1 MATKSKTHNPTNFK
15 FLHTDF
21 FKIILTD
28 VVAQSNLEDKTSP
41 TNTNRATLPDTEA
54 SIPDEAVFYVHR
66 SLLASLSAE
75 LDKHVNNDMKEGIQ
89 GVMELSEVDEAT
101 MTAFLQWAYNLKDD
115 YTIENPKAT
124 SALLGHTKIYVLAD
138 RFNTVALKDLAY
150 NKITAL
156 LVDLGM
162 VAAAND
168 VEAVMTAVSYAFG
181 NLPFSTSSTRISAP
195 TEKLLNYFAQYTS
208 WALDVFRTNL
218 EFCSLLE
225 NSPDFARALVT
236 NSRSAAT
243 PPWSSII
250 TDTGIGSTAT
260 LDVCAIPDKDNIL
273 CRQCGSCGYIGAA
286 VVHCPQCN
294 RYDCETGDS
303 IQSNGNAI
311 AILGA
316 KRLSGT
322 KTSYTYQC
330 KWCAVSTTFPS
341 GSYTHSSR
349 LYCRKCLT
357 SSLTI

>member
-1 MATKSKTHNPTNFK
+1 MATKSKTHNPTSLN

-21 FKIILTD
+21 FKIILKD

-41 TNTNRATLPDTEA
+41 TNTNRAKLPDTEA
-54 SIPDEAVFYVHR
+54 SIPNKAVFYVHR

-101 MTAFLQWAYNLKDD
+101 MKAFLQWAYNLKDD

-138 RFNTVALKDLAY
+138 RFNIVPLKDLAY

-156 LVDLGM
+156 LADLGM
-162 VAAAND
+162 VAAADD

-181 NLPFSTSSTRISAP
+181 NLPFSTSSTRISAS

-208 WALDVFRTNL
+208 WALDVFRTNP

-225 NSPDFARALVT
+225 DSPGFARALVT

-250 TDTGIGSTAT
+250 TDTGVGSTAT
-260 LDVCAIPDKDNIL
+260 LDLCAIPDKDQIL
-273 CRQCGSCGYIGAA
+273 SRRCGSCGNIGAA
-286 VVHCPQCN
+286 AIYCPKCSRFDN
-294 RYDCETGDS
+294 ETGYL
-303 IQSNGNAI
+303 IHSNGNTI
-311 AILGA
+311 GILGA

-322 KTSYTYQC
+322 KTSYTYKC
-330 KWCAVSTTFPS
+330 KCCIAENVWVEVF
-341 GSYTHSSR
+341 
-349 LYCRKCLT
+349 K
-357 SSLTI
+357 